1 MSTDY
6 ILPILLTKKALHC
19 TTLQF
24 SAMQYS
30 AAQYSVEQL
39 MQCSAIQ
46 SIVIQVSEDFLVLVL
61 LSTYVA
67 RFIVSCMQEF
77 FFFTNSAR
85 LGRVGHRVAMC
96 VCLCVCLRH

>member
-30 AAQYSVEQL
+30 AH
-39 MQCSAIQ
+39 CSMFHINLPAHYIEENK
-46 SIVIQVSEDFLVLVL
+46 IFTKVL
-61 LSTYVA
+61 L
-67 RFIVSCMQEF
+67 
-77 FFFTNSAR
+77 
-85 LGRVGHRVAMC
+85 
-96 VCLCVCLRH
+96 